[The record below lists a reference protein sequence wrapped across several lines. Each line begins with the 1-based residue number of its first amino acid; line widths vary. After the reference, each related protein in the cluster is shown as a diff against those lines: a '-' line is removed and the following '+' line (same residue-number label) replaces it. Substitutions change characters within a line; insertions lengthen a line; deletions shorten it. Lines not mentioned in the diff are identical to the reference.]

1 MSPIERWSTA
11 PSAPTCAVASY
22 HVADASGFIKLDA
35 MENPYHLPHH
45 LREDWRS
52 AWPTWR

>member
-1 MSPIERWSTA
+1 MSPIDRWSTA